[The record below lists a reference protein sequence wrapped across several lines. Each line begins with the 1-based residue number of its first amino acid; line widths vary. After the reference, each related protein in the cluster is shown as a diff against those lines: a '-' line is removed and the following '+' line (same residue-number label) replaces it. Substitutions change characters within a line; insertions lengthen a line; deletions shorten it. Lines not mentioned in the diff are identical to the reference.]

1 MRSLD
6 LLWRTSRPL
15 VGPQPAPV
23 FIAFR
28 LAGFFTLLLL
38 DGQLVA
44 GAAARLALVLNY
56 AWAQEQNQEMLA
68 ARQAYCT
75 AAVAALTAVIG
86 GLVSTY
92 DPEAYESEQAPRGQ
106 IMSFVVMIVLIL
118 LIFVSHWVCVFYLH
132 RQEQQCPAI
141 RVGEGGGSR
150 RHVSNNNSCCGGSNS
165 SCCGPRTK
173 TLFLGV
179 CLALGLYALGFVL
192 VAVKVAP
199 LYPALTHPLRA
210 ALLLGLL
217 GVCLYFGTSDENLR
231 KFVRRKRWY
240 QAAADGWDSC
250 RRYRDR

>member
-1 MRSLD
+1 MSQALNLFVSLRSLD
-6 LLWRTSRPL
+6 LLWRTGRPL

-56 AWAQEQNQEMLA
+56 SWAQDQNQEMLA

-92 DPEAYESEQAPRGQ
+92 DPEAYESEQVPRGQ
-106 IMSFVVMIVLIL
+106 IMSFVVMIVLIV
-118 LIFVSHWVCVFYLH
+118 LIFASHWVCVFYLR
-132 RQEQQCPAI
+132 RQEQQSAAI
-141 RVGEGGGSR
+141 RVGEGGGSMR
-150 RHVSNNNSCCGGSNS
+150 RRGGNNRSCCGGNSS

-199 LYPALTHPLRA
+199 LYPPRTHPHT
-210 ALLLGLL
+210 GVHHQ
-217 GVCLYFGTSDENLR
+217 GHNTVCL
-231 KFVRRKRWY
+231 
-240 QAAADGWDSC
+240 
-250 RRYRDR
+250 